1 MIARRLTLRQP
12 RSGFPPPTDPDDEL
26 LADRTIEAVYI
37 PLPNHLH
44 AHWTAR
50 AAEAG
55 KHVLCEK
62 PIAVNMNEA
71 EDLVAVR
78 NRTGVLIQE
87 AFMVRSHPQWL
98 KARDLVRS
106 GRIGP
111 LRAVTGF
118 FSYFNDNPSN
128 IRNIVQ
134 VGGGALM
141 DIGCY
146 LVTTA
151 RLLFEKEPA
160 RVFAAI
166 ERDPAM
172 GTDRLTSITLDF
184 GSGHAIGTC
193 STQLVPYQRVHAL
206 GTRGRIE
213 FEIPFNVPPDR
224 PRASFVDDGSDFF
237 PLAPNGS
244 SSVSATSTRFRAIC
258 FRKPC
263 GRIDAGGAARGFGPE
278 HEGDRRVVP
287 LGGIGAL
294 GNAMK
299 RTSSARISRRQ
310 ALGRVA
316 RVGAGTL
323 AALGGGLAFAR
334 ADDQFGGVNPVSPPP
349 DPRFARPPTW
359 ETQLKESGP
368 QHLRLH

>member
-1 MIARRLTLRQP
+1 VDKVRWGVLGVAGIATKKVIPGMQRGTSSEIVAIASRDLRKAQTAAA
-12 RSGFPPPTDPDDEL
+12 SLGIANAYGSYDEL
-26 LADRTIEAVYI
+26 LGDRTVEAVYI

-62 PIAVNMNEA
+62 PIAMNMGEA
-71 EDLVAVR
+71 DQLLAVR
-78 NRTGVLIQE
+78 DRTGVLIQE

-98 KARDLVRS
+98 TALDLARS
-106 GRIGP
+106 GRIGK
-111 LRAVTGF
+111 LCAITGF

-134 VGGGALM
+134 AGGGALM

-151 RLLFEKEPA
+151 RLLFEKEPS

-166 ERDPAM
+166 ERDPVM

-193 STQLVPYQRVHAL
+193 STQLVPYQRVNAL

-224 PRASFVDDGSDFF
+224 PTGIIVDDGSDLF
-237 PLAPNGS
+237 G
-244 SSVSATSTRFRAIC
+244 
-258 FRKPC
+258 
-263 GRIDAGGAARGFGPE
+263 GGAKRIEFAACDQYTIQ
-278 HEGDRRVVP
+278 GDLFSKAVRDGGKPVVP
-287 LGGIGAL
+287 LEDSVRNMSVIDAL
-294 GNAMK
+294 FRSAE
-299 RTSSARISRRQ
+299 SAR
-310 ALGRVA
+310 
-316 RVGAGTL
+316 
-323 AALGGGLAFAR
+323 
-334 ADDQFGGVNPVSPPP
+334 
-349 DPRFARPPTW
+349 W
-359 ETQLKESGP
+359 ETPKVCAT
-368 QHLRLH
+368 